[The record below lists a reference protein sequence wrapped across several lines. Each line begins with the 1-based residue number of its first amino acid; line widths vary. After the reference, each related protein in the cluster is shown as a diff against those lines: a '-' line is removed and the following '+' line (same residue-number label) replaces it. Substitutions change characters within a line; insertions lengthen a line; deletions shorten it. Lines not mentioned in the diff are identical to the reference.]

1 MRRSSRT
8 GSSRRWSGRRKVI
21 VALFVGALVVAVP
34 VALASH
40 DFTDVP
46 DSSPFHG
53 DISAVKGA
61 GITSGKTCVPPGT
74 PPTYCPTEVVNRQ
87 SMAAFIHRGFG
98 RAGAGAGGVT
108 LTELDPL
115 ADIAVVTVAVGGVA
129 GGTQMVVL
137 NGSIYGEIQPADAG
151 CPCETAY
158 QVSQDGGGAT
168 FGGYFTNTPNFA
180 SGFNTEG
187 GAVSTVVAVPSGT
200 TQTFRLQA
208 VVDGGSGSVRLE
220 GRLTAITAPF
230 GSTGGSTLALP
241 SGSKSSSGR
250 G

>member
-8 GSSRRWSGRRKVI
+8 GSSKRWSGRRKVI

-46 DSSPFHG
+46 DSSAFHG

-98 RAGAGAGGVT
+98 RAGVGNGTLEQSNATDTDVATVT
-108 LTELDPL
+108 
-115 ADIAVVTVAVGGVA
+115 ISVGGVA
-129 GGTQMVVL
+129 GGTQFVVVTGTL
-137 NGSIYGEIQPADAG
+137 TGEIEPDDSG
-151 CPCETAY
+151 CPCETAFRL
-158 QVSQDGGGAT
+158 VRDGGGAISNYA
-168 FGGYFTNTPNFA
+168 FFTNTLNFA
-180 SGFNTEG
+180 SGYNTA
-187 GAVSTVVAVPSGT
+187 GASTTTVVAVPSAT
-200 TQTFRLQA
+200 TQTFRLQSEM
-208 VVDGGSGSVRLE
+208 DGGVGSVYLR
-220 GRLTAITAPF
+220 GDISAITAAF
-230 GSTGGSTLALP
+230 GSTGGSTLAVP
-241 SGSKSSSGR
+241 SVSKASSSPR
-250 G
+250 